1 MRSIFFLLAAAIL
14 FSSCQN
20 FFSQTIDTDLPDY
33 DQGLVFH
40 QLISDT
46 DDTIRLELSKKLG
59 VFEPTKTDKDWFVTG
74 ATVEWWQDGQK
85 VLVLSPL
92 SFDSGFVYIGKFPS
106 PLIIGPEYEIR
117 VSHPNFETVRS
128 VQKIPAKAT
137 DVQQL
142 KLVREVANDPSGASL
157 NELSFVIKDNP
168 NEQNYYEF
176 QLSTNQYYYEYLG
189 MDPQGMPIFDTL
201 SYTYYTGFEN
211 TFDQNIVNGT
221 RGGILLSDQFFNG
234 QDYKFIGRFYAPYNG
249 SGSTDTSTY
258 RLSIRNV
265 TKEYYQW
272 SVSYN
277 KQYNAQGNPFAEPIA
292 VYNNLENGLGIFAM
306 FNEQRFTI
314 K

>member
-14 FSSCQN
+14 FSSCKN

-46 DDTIRLELSKKLG
+46 DQSIRLELSKKVG
-59 VFEPTKTDKDWFVTG
+59 VFEPVKTDKDWFVTG

-85 VLVLSPL
+85 VLVLTPL
-92 SFDSGFVYIGKFPS
+92 SADSGFVYVGKFPS

-142 KLVREVANDPSGASL
+142 KLVREVTKDPSGAPL

-176 QLSTNQYYYEYLG
+176 QLSSDLYYYEYAG
-189 MDPQGMPIFDTL
+189 MDPQGMPVFDTIF
-201 SYTYYTGFEN
+201 YTYYNGFDN
-211 TFDQNIVNGT
+211 TFDQNIENGT
-221 RGGILLSDQFFNG
+221 RGGILISDQFFNG
-234 QDYKFIGRFYAPYNG
+234 KDYKFIGRFFPGSYG

-258 RLSIRNV
+258 RLAIRNV

-306 FNEQRFTI
+306 FNEQRFNF